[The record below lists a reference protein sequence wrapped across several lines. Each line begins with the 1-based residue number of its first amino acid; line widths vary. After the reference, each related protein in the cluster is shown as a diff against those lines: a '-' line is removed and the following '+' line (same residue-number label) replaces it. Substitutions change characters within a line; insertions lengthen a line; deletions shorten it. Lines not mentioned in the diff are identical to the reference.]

1 VNELVTVEGI
11 IEEIIFTNEA
21 NGYTVCEIVK
31 GSKRITLVGYMPFI
45 NAGETLKASGSW
57 VVHPDYGQQLKVERF
72 EKLLPN
78 TVEAIEKYLSTGV
91 IKGVGKATAKKIV
104 KKFGAEAL
112 NIIMENPERL
122 AEIKG
127 MSLVRAIEIGQAMAK
142 QRNFT
147 EIVMFLQKYN
157 ISPIYAARIYKA
169 FGENT
174 LQTVRE
180 NPYKLTDVIPVINFK
195 TVDAIAKSLG
205 VEPESRLRICSGI
218 KYVLMKASASG
229 HVYLP
234 YSEVIKHSESLLE
247 VSAESIKSTLTSM
260 EFDEIIHIERKPSD
274 NSGFEIVGTSGNNE
288 AYETYEADDANKSN
302 ETNRANQAA
311 EELFPRVYL
320 KELYDAE
327 ISVTRRLMALSNSAI
342 LRSLRGRLSRSIE
355 KSLENIIAELEAEQN
370 IKLAESQKIAIEEAI
385 DNGVMVI
392 TGGRGT
398 GKTTIIKCIIKLF
411 EKNNFK
417 VALAAPTGRA
427 AKRMT
432 EATGYEAK
440 TIHRLLEI
448 GFKGDELEMVFLRTE
463 VNPID
468 ADVIIIDEVSMVD
481 ILLMDSLLKAIKPGA
496 RLILVGDVDQLPSV
510 GPGNVLK
517 DIITSNTIKT
527 VRLTEVFRQ
536 AEKSLIVVNA
546 HRINRGERPILNE
559 KCKDFFFIERNN
571 PDDIINLIIDL
582 CSRRIPA
589 QYGYDP
595 FRDIQVLTSTRK
607 GMVGVANLN
616 VELQKKLNPKTKT
629 KREKEFPGYTYREG
643 DKVMQIKNNYNIK
656 WKKVSSLE
664 CDNEERN
671 DLRDNGEI
679 SISVLEDNF
688 ENNDNLD
695 IFDVMNFSEYEKENQ
710 NEGEGIFNGD
720 TGVIHEIDFEEEK
733 IRVLFDDN
741 RIVNYSFDAFD
752 EIEPAYAIT
761 IHKSQGSEFPV
772 VIMPIY
778 PGPPVL
784 MTRNLLYTAI
794 TRARDLVILVG
805 MENTLYKMVDNA
817 RETLRYSGLADKL
830 IRSAKLSSL
839 RF

>member
-1 VNELVTVEGI
+1 MNGLVTVEGI
-11 IEEIIFTNEA
+11 VEEVIFTNEA

-31 GSKRITLVGYMPFI
+31 GSQRITLVGYMPFI
-45 NAGETLKASGSW
+45 NEGETLKAIGSW
-57 VVHPDYGQQLKVERF
+57 VVHPDYGRQLKVERY
-72 EKLLPN
+72 EKILPN
-78 TVEAIEKYLSTGV
+78 TIEAIERYLGTGV
-91 IKGVGKATAKKIV
+91 IKGIGKVTAKKIV
-104 KKFGAEAL
+104 KKFGTEAL
-112 NIIMENPERL
+112 SIIMENPERL
-122 AEIKG
+122 VEIKG
-127 MSLVRAIEIGQAMAK
+127 ISHARAMEIGQAMARQK
-142 QRNFT
+142 NFA
-147 EIVMFLQKYN
+147 EIAMFLQKYN

-174 LQTVRE
+174 LQAIRE
-180 NPYKLTDVIPVINFK
+180 NPYKLTDVIPAMNFK
-195 TVDAIAKSLG
+195 TVDAIARNLG
-205 VEPESRLRICSGI
+205 VEPESKLRICSGI
-218 KYVLMKASASG
+218 KYVLIKASTNG

-234 YSEVIKHSESLLE
+234 YAELIKLSESLLY
-247 VSAESIKSTLTSM
+247 VSMESIKNAIMSM
-260 EFDEIIHIERKPSD
+260 EFDEIIRIERQLVSSTTD
-274 NSGFEIVGTSGNNE
+274 NVGYGII
-288 AYETYEADDANKSN
+288 EADEAV
-302 ETNRANQAA
+302 ETGQAKESE

-320 KELYDAE
+320 RELYDAE
-327 ISVTRRLMALSNSAI
+327 ISVTRRLVALSNSAI
-342 LRSLRGRLSRSIE
+342 LRSVRGKFSRSVE
-355 KSLENIIAELEAEQN
+355 KSLENTIAELEAEQN
-370 IKLAESQKIAIEEAI
+370 IILAETQKIAIREAL
-385 DNGVMVI
+385 DNGVLVI
-392 TGGRGT
+392 TGGPGT

-411 EKNNFK
+411 EKHNFK

-448 GFKGDELEMVFLRTE
+448 GYTDDELEMVFLRTE

-481 ILLMDSLLKAIKPGA
+481 ILLMDNLLKAIKPGA

-517 DIITSNTIKT
+517 DIIASNTIKT

-546 HRINRGERPILNE
+546 HRINKGERPILNE
-559 KCKDFFFIERNN
+559 RGKDFFFIERKN
-571 PDDIINLIIDL
+571 PEDIIELIIDL

-595 FRDIQVLTSTRK
+595 FSDIQVLTPTRK
-607 GMVGVANLN
+607 GLVGVANLN
-616 VELQKKLNPKTKT
+616 IELQKELNPKTKT
-629 KREKEFPGYTYREG
+629 KKEKEFPGFTYREG

-656 WKKVSSLE
+656 WRKVFLPEGDSEKSSDKKNNGRAGVISGK
-664 CDNEERN
+664 DRRKIAIA
-671 DLRDNGEI
+671 DLDYDIE
-679 SISVLEDNF
+679 
-688 ENNDNLD
+688 NDNID
-695 IFDVMNFSEYEKENQ
+695 IFDLMNFREDRKENQ
-710 NEGEGIFNGD
+710 DEGEGIFNGD
-720 TGVIHEIDFEEEK
+720 TGVIHEIDYEEEK

-741 RIVNYSFDAFD
+741 RIVDYSFDAFD

-794 TRARDLVILVG
+794 TRARNLVVLVG
-805 MENTLYKMVDNA
+805 MENTLYKMVENA

-830 IRSAKLSSL
+830 IRSARLSSL
-839 RF
+839 RL